1 MGGSTGQRPGGFPG
15 GNQRPYAPRGGYQGG
30 APRGKPY
37 GNRQYGDRFPP
48 GGRPARGNPMG
59 GSAPVNASI
68 EKPLAPNAPIQI
80 PTVAPTS
87 LRDNMQEFLKLDQN
101 KQRETLGNMLF
112 PRIKKYADDEMA
124 PKITGMLIDFSVFEV
139 QDIVEFLENEE
150 SLKEKIE
157 EARELIRSQ
166 ENQA

>member
-1 MGGSTGQRPGGFPG
+1 MNQMGGSGGM
-15 GNQRPYAPRGGYQGG
+15 GG
-30 APRGKPY
+30 AP
-37 GNRQYGDRFPP
+37 GN
-48 GGRPARGNPMG
+48 
-59 GSAPVNASI
+59 VNI
-68 EKPLAPNAPIQI
+68 EKPLAQ
-80 PTVAPTS
+80 TAPTQNTIVPPPS
-87 LRDNMQEFLKLDQN
+87 LRENLQEFLKLDIN

-112 PRIKKYADDEMA
+112 PRIKKYADEDLT

-150 SLKEKIE
+150 SLKEKID

>member
-1 MGGSTGQRPGGFPG
+1 
-15 GNQRPYAPRGGYQGG
+15 
-30 APRGKPY
+30 
-37 GNRQYGDRFPP
+37 
-48 GGRPARGNPMG
+48 MG
-59 GSAPVNASI
+59 GSAPGNASI
-68 EKPLAPNAPIQI
+68 EQPLVQNSPIQTA
-80 PTVAPTS
+80 TVAPTS
-87 LRDNMQEFLKLDQN
+87 LRENMQDFLKLDIN

-112 PRIKKYADDEMA
+112 PRIKKYADDDMA